1 MTKPECF
8 LDFFIAIKCMFS
20 LSSLSH
26 RNERFCYLFIYFNQR
41 NPYLFIYLTPENRT
55 PFKGNTPMCTFQNK
69 DIKQDISY
77 KDNTCEI
84 GKERKSE
91 KLSCKNSYLLLL
103 QNILN
108 SVQTVKKFIVHCTLW
123 KEYPSSNL
131 ALHSSFVDNA

>member
-8 LDFFIAIKCMFS
+8 LDFFIAIKCMFA

-55 PFKGNTPMCTFQNK
+55 PFKGNTPPVYVS
-69 DIKQDISY
+69 KQGYQTGYQLLSY
-77 KDNTCEI
+77 TCEI
-84 GKERKSE
+84 GKEKKRE

-123 KEYPSSNL
+123 KEYPSSNFT
-131 ALHSSFVDNA
+131 LHSSFVDNA